1 MKPLKL
7 AYSCWLPFKGFG
19 SITLFGFLVRRKDKK
34 NTPISD
40 QTWIHENIHRK
51 QVEDFHLWYFG
62 YILFYIFYVLEWL
75 LKVPSALF
83 GYRPYYSISFEQE
96 AYRNQ
101 KNADYLEERK
111 HFAWLKYIFNL
122 KKR

>member
-34 NTPISD
+34 NTPVSD

>member
-83 GYRPYYSISFEQE
+83 GYRPYYSISFEKE

-101 KNADYLEERK
+101 KNAGYLEERK